1 MMSPIPSFP
10 FKRIGLRAVP
20 FALAFGLMGPM
31 SPAWSATVGDD
42 FGGTIGIEQ
51 GTTDMKVGDM
61 YYTVDAKGKKKAIIQ
76 LESIDG
82 TRVSAKVLKGTASP
96 GEKLVKR
103 PGAPV
108 KRPAPAKEEEESE
121 GTSGFSEE
129 EGNPEAPARKEYVP
143 LVTWGHRFALAF
155 GATYTTLRGSGAE
168 DAKYRLGYMGGFY
181 YIANRARFSIQT
193 GLQYYQMGY
202 KAETS
207 GAKIDANLDYLGVPI
222 VARFNVLN
230 PETGSGLL
238 LKAGFMA
245 AQMMSAK
252 AKITVGDAST
262 DLTLTP
268 EDKMDYLAIGG
279 LEYQVLTYNS
289 GYWLD
294 FTYLHGVKSYK
305 ATGDKKISNSG
316 MVLSIGF
323 MF

>member
-1 MMSPIPSFP
+1 MSLIPYLSA
-10 FKRIGLRAVP
+10 KRVAC
-20 FALAFGLMGPM
+20 FALAVGLAVP
-31 SPAWSATVGDD
+31 SASWSATVGDD
-42 FGGTIGIEQ
+42 FGGTIVIEQ
-51 GTTDMKVGDM
+51 ATTDMKVGDM

-76 LESIDG
+76 IESIEG

-96 GEKLVKR
+96 GEKLVRR

-108 KRPAPAKEEEESE
+108 KRAAPKEEEPE
-121 GTSGFSEE
+121 GTAAFSEE
-129 EGNPEAPARKEYVP
+129 EGNAEAPPRKEYVP
-143 LVTWGHRFALAF
+143 LVTWGHRFALQF
-155 GATYTTLRGSGAE
+155 GAMYTTLRGSGAE
-168 DAKYRLGYMGGFY
+168 DAKYRLGYMAGFY
-181 YIANRARFSIQT
+181 YIANRARLSLQT

-202 KAETS
+202 KAET
-207 GAKIDANLDYLGVPI
+207 GETKIDANLDYIGVPV

-252 AKITVGDAST
+252 AKITIGTAST

-268 EDKMDYLAIGG
+268 DDKMDYLAIGG
-279 LEYQVLTYNS
+279 LEYQVLSYNS

-294 FTYLHGVKSYK
+294 LTYLHGVKSYK
-305 ATGDKKISNSG
+305 ATGDKKISNAG
-316 MVLSIGF
+316 FVLGIGF